1 MGDFPNDPHTI
12 GMASMAEAM
21 RLQTEAF
28 VRAMDAQTT
37 EIKRLSDKV
46 DTMQSRV
53 IRLEEQRHG
62 KDIEK
67 LTNAVA
73 LANDKIAILEL
84 NWAQARGA
92 GALMTWM
99 KNFLPWIGAVLLAF
113 LLFMGVELNP
123 VKGVKP

>member
-1 MGDFPNDPHTI
+1 MGDNDSQAI
-12 GMASMAEAM
+12 AMAGMADAM

-37 EIKRLSDKV
+37 EIKRLSEKV

-62 KDIEK
+62 KDIDM
-67 LTNAVA
+67 LTAAVA
-73 LANDKIAILEL
+73 GANKKIAVLEL

-99 KNFLPWIGAVLLAF
+99 RTFLPTIAAILLAF
-113 LLFMGVELNP
+113 MIVMGVEFGPN
-123 VKGVKP
+123 KGMTP